1 VFVVDDDPSFLKAV
15 SRLLRAAGLKV
26 APFASADQFLLEH
39 DAASPGCLVL
49 DLTMPGLNGL
59 ELQEALSARGSD
71 RPIVFLTGTADVP
84 MSVRAMKHGAVDF
97 LTKPVRETALLAAVE
112 AALERDAAHRRSKDE
127 QADLQRR
134 WATLTP
140 REREVLRH
148 VIAGRLNKQIAA
160 ELGTVERTIKLHR
173 ANLMAKMKAGSVAEL
188 VRLTERAGIPPR

>member
-97 LTKPVRETALLAAVE
+97 LTKPVREAALLAAVE
-112 AALERDAAHRRSKDE
+112 AALERDAAHRRARDE
-127 QADLQRR
+127 QTELRHR

>member
-39 DAASPGCLVL
+39 DPASPGCLVL
-49 DLTMPGLNGL
+49 DLAMPGLNGL
-59 ELQEALSARGSD
+59 ELQEALSGRGSD

-112 AALERDAAHRRSKDE
+112 AALRRDVANRRARDE
-127 QADLQRR
+127 QADLQHR

>member
-97 LTKPVRETALLAAVE
+97 LTKPVREAALLAAVE
-112 AALERDAAHRRSKDE
+112 AALERDAAHRRAKDE